1 MKNSKTFKKLIS
13 AILIA
18 LFVLVPLTVIS
29 VSAVSEYTDD
39 GATYFVFTDD
49 GITAVD
55 GDYTDYTIKGTSLSI
70 KGAGT
75 YVVSGSCS
83 NGSMLHLQ
91 FRSSYVPNQIKGA
104 IVRMLLPRMT
114 IVPRFRPLLP
124 LMNSVASS
132 MRMFKC
138 SSTATSLP

>member
-39 GATYFVFTDD
+39 GATYFVFNDD

-83 NGSMLHLQ
+83 NGSIL
-91 FRSSYVPNQIKGA
+91 
-104 IVRMLLPRMT
+104 
-114 IVPRFRPLLP
+114 
-124 LMNSVASS
+124 
-132 MRMFKC
+132 
-138 SSTATSLP
+138 